1 MTPRTESAVAKK
13 GGDDGDESPEGK
25 STGNK
30 ARLEEQPVEENGAEP
45 DYTGG
50 GDHFVQDVDA
60 EKPGAGGDAEEGAGG
75 VARDDETHFE
85 DAPASEVKN
94 CRRKAKPRVRDTGCG
109 AFMRSVFLAWR
120 GEC

>member
-1 MTPRTESAVAKK
+1 MAKK

-60 EKPGAGGDAEEGAGG
+60 EKPGAGGDAEEGGGG
-75 VARDDETHFE
+75 VAGDDEPYFE
-85 DAPASEVKN
+85 DELASERGKELEKEGEAEDA
-94 CRRKAKPRVRDTGCG
+94 RGG
-109 AFMRSVFLAWR
+109 LRSVHGGVSFCAWHGCR
-120 GEC
+120 